1 MCLLVGF
8 FYFLSLR
15 RDQLK
20 IFFASKM
27 FVRFNAFVMNCKCN
41 LKNINFCSWC
51 RFIDWQNLQRC
62 RWLFPRFCRD
72 LHLQFNCA
80 TLPLATPL
88 LAKKKKEKHVVT
100 PIKLSIAVAN
110 KAPKWK
116 LHFMTVYSNQ
126 IGRNW
131 LVRQRLLALWIS
143 AWVKNVSGS
152 FITLFQV
159 WLKSFMP
166 RTNLSLTSRLVLL
179 CRQIQRFPSLWFN
192 VVYIYKPRHHSF
204 LTQVKHK
211 KYW

>member
-1 MCLLVGF
+1 MPLYWLTEF
-8 FYFLSLR
+8 ATLSLALPPFLSR
-15 RDQLK
+15 PPPTIQL
-20 IFFASKM
+20 
-27 FVRFNAFVMNCKCN
+27 C
-41 LKNINFCSWC
+41 
-51 RFIDWQNLQRC
+51 D
-62 RWLFPRFCRD
+62 
-72 LHLQFNCA
+72 
-80 TLPLATPL
+80 LATCHSAPRQ
-88 LAKKKKEKHVVT
+88 KKKEKHVVT